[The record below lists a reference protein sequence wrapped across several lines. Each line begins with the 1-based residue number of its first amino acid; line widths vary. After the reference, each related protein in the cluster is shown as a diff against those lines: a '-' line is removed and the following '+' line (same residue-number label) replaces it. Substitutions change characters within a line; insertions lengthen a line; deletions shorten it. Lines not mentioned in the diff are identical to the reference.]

1 MDKKFETYVFS
12 TIYNLRDLS
21 GNLVPD
27 SKITRGFRDVIFSNG
42 DYKRDCS
49 MGVNAYFYDNG
60 DNKEKKIL
68 LSDVDLNKYI
78 VKYIA
83 GLWRVRE
90 KPARSYKI
98 TKVHDKKFVLGPEIQ
113 VNEHDDFKF
122 KYYNA
127 SLEKYDVF
135 GVLQPEFKW
144 FVATCHTG
152 QGLMMRYGTSR
163 AEARA
168 FLRGAIMDRFSQN
181 IANIVLQKTNTKE
194 K

>member
-1 MDKKFETYVFS
+1 MDKQFESYVFS
-12 TIYNLRDLS
+12 TIYGVKDLD

-27 SKITRGFRDVIFSNG
+27 SKISREFRDITFSNG
-42 DYKRDCS
+42 NYKRDCS

-60 DNKEKKIL
+60 DNKEKCIL
-68 LSDVDLNKYI
+68 LGDVDLNKYI

-90 KPARSYKI
+90 KPKHSYQI
-98 TKVHDKKFVLGPEIQ
+98 TKVHDKDFILGPEIP
-113 VNEHDDFKF
+113 VKERDDFNF

-127 SLEKYDVF
+127 SLAKYDLF
-135 GVLQPEFKW
+135 GVLVPEFKW
-144 FVATCHTG
+144 FVAACHTK

-163 AEARA
+163 EEARA
-168 FLRGAIMDRFSQN
+168 FLRGAIMDKFSPN
-181 IANIVLQKTNTKE
+181 IANIVLQKKNIKE